1 MNEVPVVGNLDA
13 SQHFAE
19 ELALPIIE
27 SLGAIARVREAVDV
41 AATHRKGVVVSGPK
55 GSGKGVAIERA
66 MEWFR
71 ECERAKHRE
80 DATYRRRRI
89 LRVGESVRG
98 TKYRE
103 TGVLLCRTL
112 DRGYSDRVRRAL
124 KDPNEVREDFVQ
136 LCLRS
141 HYSVIVLDEAERC
154 TDDVLLFL
162 RDFLTDAELQDSAR
176 RRVDGAKSA
185 AGIGVVV
192 IGTEAIHNRVLQTN
206 EAGERW
212 VQALKVSGLD
222 LHGVEQALAV
232 WFPGFAPHI
241 EKVGRE
247 NWRAYLASAL
257 LRGDHVSFR
266 TLENLAR
273 SYALVL
279 SRHQVPV
286 SCRESVPFHQSLFEL
301 ALSKVTWAQTG
312 TGREASAR
320 TGLAR
325 RDLRRTK

>member
-1 MNEVPVVGNLDA
+1 MNDVPVIGNLDA
-13 SQHFAE
+13 AQHFAE

-66 MEWFR
+66 IDWFR

-89 LRVGESVRG
+89 LRVGESLRG

-103 TGVLLCRTL
+103 TGVLLCRAL
-112 DRGYSDRVRRAL
+112 DRGYSDRVRRSL
-124 KDPNEVREDFVQ
+124 KDSNEIRNDFVQ
-136 LCLRS
+136 LCLRG
-141 HYSVIVLDEAERC
+141 HFSVIVLDEAERC

-162 RDFLTDAELQDSAR
+162 RDFLTDAELQDTAR
-176 RRVDGAKSA
+176 GRVAGAKTAS
-185 AGIGVVV
+185 GIGVVV
-192 IGTEAIHNRVLQTN
+192 VGTEAIHARVLQSN

-212 VQALKVSGLD
+212 VQAIKVPGLD
-222 LHGVEQALAV
+222 LEGVERALEA
-232 WFPGFAPHI
+232 WFPAFAPHI
-241 EKVGRE
+241 ESIGRE
-247 NWRAYLASAL
+247 NWRTYLASAL
-257 LRGDHVSFR
+257 LRGESVSFR

-273 SYALVL
+273 AYALVL
-279 SRHQVPV
+279 ARHKVPV
-286 SCRESVPFHQSLFEL
+286 SQREIVPFHQECFEL
-301 ALSKVTWAQTG
+301 ALSKVTWAQSG

-325 RDLRRTK
+325 RDLRRMK